1 MGIKEEN
8 NNVNEDLLLILRK
21 IEIKEQL
28 VLSVVTEIEF
38 LRQSA
43 VELIKNKK

>member
-8 NNVNEDLLLILRK
+8 NEVNEDLFLILRK

-28 VLSVVTEIEF
+28 ILSTIAEIEF

-43 VELIKNKK
+43 VELIKIKK

>member
-28 VLSVVTEIEF
+28 VLSVVAEIEF